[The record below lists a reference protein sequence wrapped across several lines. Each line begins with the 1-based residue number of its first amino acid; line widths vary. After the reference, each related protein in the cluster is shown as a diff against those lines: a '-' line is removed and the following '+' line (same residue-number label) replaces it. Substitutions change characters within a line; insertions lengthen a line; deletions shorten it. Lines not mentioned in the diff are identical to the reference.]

1 MVRNLLYHLII
12 VSIALILSGI
22 PGVILAQA
30 ERALPYS
37 KHDFHF
43 TEIPKKWDEGIP
55 LGNGMMGA
63 LIWQRDGSLR
73 LALDRA
79 DLWDLRKVK
88 EFERPEFRFSWVV
101 DQARNNNYGKVQELF
116 DLPYDRDAT
125 PTKIPA
131 GAIEILI
138 PNIGDV
144 ESGTLRLR
152 DATCEIRWRNNTRFT
167 AFIHATEP
175 RGWFYV
181 EGLPNRIKPQVLPPP
196 YGKYEMDEKNGNSGP
211 AGNDLRR
218 LNYPPPVVREMER
231 EILYHQDCADGFAYD
246 LWLGW
251 TYIDGSSLLGCW
263 TITPNKP
270 YVLSKVSSRPPSSG
284 DVTWTIMTD
293 DKASHTEWW
302 STYWGKSSIE
312 IPDSILEIQ
321 WYRELYKFG
330 CTSRR
335 LSPPITLQA
344 VWTADN
350 GRLPPWKGDFHNDLN
365 TQLSYW
371 PAYSSNH
378 LEEGLAFLDWLWHCK
393 PVAEL
398 YTKTYFGMDGLNF
411 PGVSTL
417 SGDPMGGWI
426 QYSLGPTVSAWLAH
440 HFYLHWKYS
449 MDRTFLGE
457 RAYPW
462 MREVARYLDALSV
475 RNEKGERQLP
485 LSSSPEIHDND
496 VKAWFS
502 ETTNFDLAL
511 IHWLYQ
517 AAAEM
522 AREQN
527 LLSEAHMWDS
537 IRSEWPLLAVSE
549 NNHNLLVAPGMALEE
564 SHRHF
569 SHLMAIHPLGLLD
582 WDRGDAERQVI
593 NASLTDLER
602 LGTDSWCGY
611 SYSWLGNLYARSRQG
626 DKAAE
631 ALRTFST
638 CFCLPNS
645 FHVNGDQSGTGKSK
659 FTYRPFTLEGN
670 FACAAG
676 IQEMLLQSHNGLIR
690 IFPAIPDSWNDA
702 AFENFRAEGAFT
714 ISATRKNGAL
724 QFLKI
729 NSEKGGYLRI
739 LNPFEGRNYVVR
751 GVEFPEK
758 LMKKNIIEIEM
769 IPGKQIEFLLQ
780 Q

>member
-1 MVRNLLYHLII
+1 VVRKILYRII
-12 VSIALILSGI
+12 IISVLFNFVGGPGI
-22 PGVILAQA
+22 KAAQA
-30 ERALPYS
+30 ELLSPSS

-43 TEIPKKWDEGIP
+43 KGIPKSWDEGIP

-63 LIWQRDGSLR
+63 LIWQRGGSIR

-79 DLWDLRKVK
+79 DLWDLQKIK
-88 EFERPEFRFSWVV
+88 EFERPEFRFSWVA
-101 DQARNNNYGKVQELF
+101 DQVKNNNYGKVQELF
-116 DLPYDRDAT
+116 DVPYDRDPA

-131 GAIEILI
+131 GAIELLI
-138 PNIGDV
+138 PDIGNV
-144 ESGTLRLR
+144 ESVTLRLR
-152 DATCEIRWRNNTRFT
+152 DAACEIRWQNNVRFT
-167 AFIHATEP
+167 AFVHATEP
-175 RGWFYV
+175 RGWFYI
-181 EGLPNRIKPQVLPPP
+181 EGLPNRIKPRVLPPP
-196 YGKYEMDEKNGNSGP
+196 YGRNGTGEKNSNSGP
-211 AGNDLRR
+211 SGNDLRR
-218 LNYPPPVVREMER
+218 LNYPPPVGREKEG
-231 EILYHQDCADGFAYD
+231 EILYHQECADGFAYD

-251 TYIDGSSLLGCW
+251 TYIDGNSLLGCW

-270 YVLSKVSSRPPSSG
+270 YALSKISNPPSSG
-284 DVTWTIMTD
+284 DVTLKIMRKD
-293 DKASHTEWW
+293 RDSHADWW
-302 STYWGKSSIE
+302 NTYWGKSSIQL
-312 IPDSILEIQ
+312 PDSILEIQ
-321 WYRELYKFG
+321 WYREMYKFG

-335 LSPPITLQA
+335 LAPPITLQA

-378 LEEGLAFLDWLWHCK
+378 TEEGLAFLDWLWYCK
-393 PVAEL
+393 PTAES
-398 YTKTYFGMDGLNF
+398 YTRTYFGVDGLNF

-417 SGDPMGGWI
+417 SGDPIGGWI
-426 QYSLGPTVSAWLAH
+426 QYSLGPTVSAWLAQ
-440 HFYLHWKYS
+440 HFYLHWQYT
-449 MDRTFLGE
+449 MDRTFLEE

-462 MREVARYLDALSV
+462 ISEVARYLDALSI
-475 RNEKGERQLP
+475 RNENGERRLP

-496 VKAWFS
+496 INAWFP

-511 IHWLYQ
+511 IGWLYQ

-522 AREQN
+522 AREQY
-527 LLSEAHMWDS
+527 LLSEANMWDS
-537 IRSEWPLLAVSE
+537 IRSEWPSLAVSE
-549 NNHNLLVAPGMALEE
+549 KNYNLLVAPGVSLLE

-582 WDRGDAERQVI
+582 WERSDFERWI
-593 NASLTDLER
+593 IEASLKDLER

-638 CFCLPNS
+638 CFCLANS

-676 IQEMLLQSHNGLIR
+676 IQEMLLQSYNGLIR
-690 IFPAIPDSWNDA
+690 VFPAIPESWNDV
-702 AFENFRAEGAFT
+702 AFENFRAEGAFLV
-714 ISATRKNGAL
+714 SAVRKDGIL
-724 QFLKI
+724 RSVSI
-729 NSEKGGYLRI
+729 TSEEGRRI
-739 LNPFEGRNYVVR
+739 KMLNPFKGKKYNVEGTKISQYLMNEDILELETTKGMHVV
-751 GVEFPEK
+751 FY
-758 LMKKNIIEIEM
+758 
-769 IPGKQIEFLLQ
+769 Q
-780 Q
+780 QK